1 MNKRQEIED
10 VVEEISK
17 IADNIKSEIIVAGI
31 LEAGISPREI
41 QIENQG
47 NFARPYSKDLLEAAT
62 IDWYRHE
69 TLLRLRLSRNG
80 IYDLLPEGVT
90 HRQQVLDEGSEEL
103 STLTNW
109 YKVRKSEEA
118 AARKF
123 FRPFEQ
129 EFFFH
134 SVRLEQE
141 EHDMLYNSSAIFHDF
156 LADFWDIAGELQ
168 PEYEIVLLN
177 IMPFLHEIAG
187 DYDKI
192 TTCLSR
198 ILGVNVSYKVE
209 HRTVHFK
216 SENAVIGKPLLGR
229 NFTLGSCVYAV
240 PYSIFSIG
248 PVAADQLA
256 TFLPGGEADKFIQK
270 FFKYTVPFESEVIT
284 KILMD
289 PSSRTEDEIQFGV
302 LGYSMTI

>member
-1 MNKRQEIED
+1 MSKLEEIER
-10 VVEEISK
+10 VAEEIRGIS
-17 IADNIKSEIIVAGI
+17 DNIKSEIIVAGI
-31 LEAGISPREI
+31 LKAGISPKEI

-47 NFARPYSKDLLEAAT
+47 NFARPYSKDLLEASA

-80 IYDLLPEGVT
+80 IYDLLPEAVT
-90 HRQQVLDEGSEEL
+90 HRQQVPDGGSEEV

-141 EHDMLYNSSAIFHDF
+141 EHDMLYNSSSIFHDF
-156 LADFWDIAGELQ
+156 LADFWNIAGELE
-168 PEYEIVLLN
+168 PGYEVVLLN

-187 DYDKI
+187 DFDKI
-192 TTCLSR
+192 TTCLSS
-198 ILGVNVSYKVE
+198 ILGVQVSYRIE

-216 SENAVIGKPLLGR
+216 SENAVIGKPRLGR
-229 NFTLGSCVYAV
+229 DFTLGSCVYAV
-240 PYSIFSIG
+240 PYSIFSVG

-256 TFLPGGEADKFIQK
+256 AFLPGGEADKFIQK

-284 KILMD
+284 KIVMD
-289 PSSRTEDEIQFGV
+289 PSSRAEDETNLGV
-302 LGYSMTI
+302 LGYSMTL